1 MSVSRDG
8 DLGVSADGL
17 LRAADS
23 FGILQQRRLI
33 FLQLDEEAS
42 RGLRSGLELFLAVHG
57 IERDDAVREV
67 EFTEQLLG
75 GWDFVGFVRDIDVRE
90 DQVGDVA
97 EQTVMLP
104 WFRGHRHI
112 CVRGVHDVEV
122 RTSLCS

>member
-1 MSVSRDG
+1 
-8 DLGVSADGL
+8 
-17 LRAADS
+17 
-23 FGILQQRRLI
+23 
-33 FLQLDEEAS
+33 
-42 RGLRSGLELFLAVHG
+42 LRSGLELFLAVHG

-67 EFTEQLLG
+67 EFTEQLLR

>member
-1 MSVSRDG
+1 
-8 DLGVSADGL
+8 
-17 LRAADS
+17 
-23 FGILQQRRLI
+23 
-33 FLQLDEEAS
+33 
-42 RGLRSGLELFLAVHG
+42 
-57 IERDDAVREV
+57 VREV
-67 EFTEQLLG
+67 EFTEQLLR

-112 CVRGVHDVEV
+112 RVRGVHDVDV